1 MMKKYW
7 QALFFAAGVFLG
19 AGSCHAEAASPSAPA
34 IPYKRDHS
42 ASEGEL
48 SRLAIGLTV
57 FVLAVAGAVYVVRQ
71 RLGKQGETGTPK
83 RLRLLESQRLNPRA
97 SLHVVEFAGSHYLL
111 AQSEQGIH
119 CVASSP
125 KPRSGDGGQS

>member
-7 QALFFAAGVFLG
+7 PALFFAAGVFL
-19 AGSCHAEAASPSAPA
+19 AGGCHAEAASPSAPA
-34 IPYKRDHS
+34 IPYKRDNS

-71 RLGKQGETGTPK
+71 RLGKQGEAGAPK
-83 RLRLLESQRLNPRA
+83 RLRLLESQRLNPRT

-119 CVASSP
+119 CLASSP
-125 KPRSGDGGQS
+125 KPRFGDGGQS